1 MAIEIKVPEMGES
14 IVEATVGAWVKNEGD
29 QIEAGETILELETE
43 KVNLEVTAPATGTL
57 ETVNIPE
64 GEIVNVGTVLGT
76 INTESIE
83 KIQIQDNTSD
93 SKKELE
99 LPNNTKTETQAEK
112 SEDKDVNI
120 TPVAK
125 NLADKHSINIDSIN
139 GSGRAG
145 KITIDDINS
154 EINKNNQ
161 INTSNDELPVP
172 QESLETKK
180 RITKRRE
187 TIAKRLTDAH
197 LNTVMT
203 TTYNEVDMS
212 EIMAIRSK
220 YKDSFKEEKGVGLGF
235 MSFFVKSVVQALIDF
250 PNLNSEMQEKEI
262 ILKNYYHVGIAVA
275 SEEGL
280 VVPVLKNANTL
291 SFSQIEKSI
300 ANMVTKTKTKSLTI
314 DDLTGGTFTI
324 TNGGVFGS
332 MFSTPILNH
341 PQVGILG
348 MHTIKKKPVVIND
361 EIVIRPI
368 MYLALTYDHRI
379 VDGGE
384 AVQFLVRIKEFIEDP
399 QKLLI
404 EN

>member
-43 KVNLEVTAPATGTL
+43 KVNLEVTAPATGIL

-99 LPNNTKTETQAEK
+99 LPNNTKTETQAKK

-145 KITIDDINS
+145 KITIDDINT

-300 ANMVTKTKTKSLTI
+300 ADMVTKTKTKTLTI